1 MCFLCQLEKKL
12 SKFFFF
18 PLLFFLLQGIND
30 MGTSHDNCTVLGNNF
45 VVICHDM
52 PYNYCFEG
60 SNWKLTFMSVPMLSQ
75 HFLLFFKELGLKLIA
90 FLFKE

>member
-1 MCFLCQLEKKL
+1 
-12 SKFFFF
+12 
-18 PLLFFLLQGIND
+18 

-60 SNWKLTFMSVPMLSQ
+60 SNSKLTFMSVHMYLYVESTFKY
-75 HFLLFFKELGLKLIA
+75 FLLFLKKLA
-90 FLFKE
+90 